1 MSGEPMMSALP
12 SGEVLAVVHDVQLNW
27 GHRSHYRQGEN
38 LPCRH
43 GDGPTV
49 MRDDRGE
56 PCHIRCAE
64 QELAAA
70 IVAER
75 FGDRS
80 AHGLAEEL
88 TGHAAEVRR

>member
-1 MSGEPMMSALP
+1 MLA
-12 SGEVLAVVHDVQLNW
+12 GEVLAVAYSVQLAW
-27 GHRSHYRQGEN
+27 GDRAHYQPGEH

-49 MRDDRGE
+49 MRDDAGE

-70 IVAER
+70 ITAER
-75 FGDRS
+75 FGDLS
-80 AHGLAEEL
+80 VLTQEL
-88 TGHAAEVRR
+88 TGHSGEVRR